1 MTASERIWL
10 TTREAHGKD
19 LPPEKWADPN
29 TTQLITTYILATPAA
44 LAASPEV
51 QALVEAAV
59 TAEREQSRLL
69 EALRQAVAAGPLPG
83 DDMRRWIERQ
93 MRSAAAVDAAAAI
106 RALSAVKREAGE

>member
-51 QALVEAAV
+51 QALVEAE
-59 TAEREQSRLL
+59 TAARKAA
-69 EALRQAVAAGPLPG
+69 EAQVAKLVEAGAAWQAFKDATLVDDHWSAVARL
-83 DDMRRWIERQ
+83 
-93 MRSAAAVDAAAAI
+93 DA
-106 RALSAVKREAGE
+106 ALSAVKREAGE